1 LVKYGSEALDTV
13 EHLGLVLNNQSTALS
28 LLEHFGSV
36 ANLTRASVQ
45 DFLQFVSPAQAA
57 QLVCALRLAAVALRE
72 EHWCQ
77 RAGLQSLE
85 DIEPITVLTD
95 PSCPE

>member
-1 LVKYGSEALDTV
+1 LVKYGSEALDMV

-45 DFLQFVSPAQAA
+45 DLLQFVSPAQAA
-57 QLVCALRLAAVALRE
+57 QLVLSMIHNHKVRKVCYWHVMAELRRL
-72 EHWCQ
+72 
-77 RAGLQSLE
+77 S
-85 DIEPITVLTD
+85 I
-95 PSCPE
+95 

>member
-36 ANLTRASVQ
+36 ANLTRASSNV
-45 DFLQFVSPAQAA
+45 
-57 QLVCALRLAAVALRE
+57 ALRLLTERATARFDTTPVFVFAVFISG
-72 EHWCQ
+72 WSY
-77 RAGLQSLE
+77 AGSM
-85 DIEPITVLTD
+85 VFW
-95 PSCPE
+95 